1 MPQLFDITNWNQQL
15 WYNTGGTRAKK
26 YLQSPDEKYYYFKRS
41 YVKPNRDYTYEF
53 WSEVIAHQ
61 LGLMIGINVLQYDIA
76 FDAESMGC
84 IAENMIDTE
93 SEELIEGIQYIKA
106 LNPNFDPSI
115 KEHKTWYTFDLIKKA
130 LTHSRVEEHFV
141 YNILEMLVFDA
152 IIGNGDRHQENWAI
166 ISKQTLI
173 TELIAEVP
181 EDEVK
186 KLSRFF
192 RWLIKF
198 VKKNRGKFKE
208 MHEKNLAPKSLYHS
222 ERRFAPIYDSG
233 SSLGRELS
241 TEKIDNLLKSNDE
254 FKRYIN
260 NGMSEIHWENK
271 KINHFDLL
279 EKILQTNHR
288 SDLLKIITQIR
299 AKFDKEVLQ
308 NIIKSIDAE
317 VPENMIKYKIPN
329 NRKEFIIKLIALRL
343 EKIIELASERV

>member
-1 MPQLFDITNWNQQL
+1 
-15 WYNTGGTRAKK
+15 
-26 YLQSPDEKYYYFKRS
+26 
-41 YVKPNRDYTYEF
+41 
-53 WSEVIAHQ
+53 
-61 LGLMIGINVLQYDIA
+61 
-76 FDAESMGC
+76 
-84 IAENMIDTE
+84 
-93 SEELIEGIQYIKA
+93 
-106 LNPNFDPSI
+106 
-115 KEHKTWYTFDLIKKA
+115 
-130 LTHSRVEEHFV
+130 
-141 YNILEMLVFDA
+141 
-152 IIGNGDRHQENWAI
+152 
-166 ISKQTLI
+166 
-173 TELIAEVP
+173 
-181 EDEVK
+181 
-186 KLSRFF
+186 
-192 RWLIKF
+192 
-198 VKKNRGKFKE
+198 